1 MQLQLTIITPER
13 RLSLSNLRQIIFQS
27 PQGETGV
34 LPGHAALISL
44 CACGIVRAFSRQAD
58 ANDPPQCFVVG
69 NGSVRAFN
77 DHLVLLTKRLRGED
91 ELDAD
96 DALEALDD
104 ATTTL
109 GTLDPYL
116 DREEYDEWLRDS
128 DFYEAVLS
136 LDREVLQR
144 RVNLTKL

>member
-13 RLSLSNLRQIIFQS
+13 RLSLSNLRQVIFQS

-34 LPGHAALISL
+34 LPGHAALVSL
-44 CACGIVRAFSRQAD
+44 CTCGIVRAFSNESD

-69 NGSVRAFN
+69 NGSVRAFD
-77 DHLVLLTKRLRGED
+77 DHLVLLTKRLRCED
-91 ELDAD
+91 ELETD
-96 DALEALDD
+96 DAHEALDEVT
-104 ATTTL
+104 ATL

-116 DREEYDEWLRDS
+116 DQEEYHEWLKDAN
-128 DFYEAVLS
+128 FYEAVLS

-144 RVNLTKL
+144 RVNLTK